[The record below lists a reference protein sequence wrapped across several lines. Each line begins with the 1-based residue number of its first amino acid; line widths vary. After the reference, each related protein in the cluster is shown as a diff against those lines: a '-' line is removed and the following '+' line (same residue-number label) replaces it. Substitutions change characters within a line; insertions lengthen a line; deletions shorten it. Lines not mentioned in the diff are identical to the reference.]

1 MMRREARGKRQ
12 EARGRIALEG
22 KRVLVVGLATTGVPL
37 AKFLKN
43 KGADVVVTDVKTP
56 EEIVPYLDQLR
67 DLDIKFELGGHEVET
82 FERSD
87 LILVSPGVPL
97 DIMPLREARKN
108 SIEIISE
115 VELAFRFINTPIIAV
130 TGTNGKTTTTT
141 LIGQILKTAGYKVH
155 VGGNIGS
162 PLIDYAL
169 SDQGKDY
176 VVAEISS
183 FQLDA
188 ISMFRPKVAL
198 LLNITEDHLDR
209 YQGFMD
215 YVHSKSRIFMNQTPE
230 DIAVLNKDDP
240 LVLKAAETVSGKK
253 IYFSSHERLS
263 EGAYINGG
271 YIVFKNGHGGQEA
284 FDLTTFKVKGVHNIE
299 NIMGAILTAKTLSC
313 SYKPILEVLSE
324 FKGLEHR
331 LEFVRTLNEI
341 TFYNDSKGT
350 NVGSVI
356 KSLESFT
363 KPVILIAGGRDK
375 GGDFSPL
382 RKLVKEGVK
391 MLILLGE
398 AKEKIAESLKNT
410 APILMVQSME
420 EAVTAAYKT
429 AKPGDIVL
437 LSPAC
442 SSFDMYR
449 DYQERG
455 TVFKE
460 IVRNL

>member
-1 MMRREARGKRQ
+1 MQKMK
-12 EARGRIALEG
+12 LKG
-22 KRVLVVGLATTGVPL
+22 KRVLVVGLATTGVSL

-169 SDQGKDY
+169 SDQDKDY

-198 LLNITEDHLDR
+198 LLNITKDHLDR

-240 LVLKAAETVSGKK
+240 LVLKATETVSGKK

-263 EGAYINGG
+263 KGAYINGG
-271 YIVFKNGHGGQEA
+271 YIAFKNGHGGQEA

-363 KPVILIAGGRDK
+363 KPVILIAGGKDK

-382 RKLVKEGVK
+382 RELVKEKVTI
-391 MLILLGE
+391 LILLGE

-420 EAVTAAYKT
+420 EAVTAAYKK